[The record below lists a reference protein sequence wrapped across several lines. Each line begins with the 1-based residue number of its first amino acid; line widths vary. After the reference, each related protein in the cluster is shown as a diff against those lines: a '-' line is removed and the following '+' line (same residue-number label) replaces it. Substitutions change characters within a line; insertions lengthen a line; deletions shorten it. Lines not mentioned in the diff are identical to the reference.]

1 MNKFKQTKE
10 VLLNLNSLPI
20 YIAGHLKPDQDS
32 VGSCLALAN
41 FLNKNGKNAYVLV
54 EDFDKDILSWKGDY
68 SRVVSDVKD
77 EKFNFIALDL
87 NEKKRLSRF
96 VEYFDRAEYKML
108 EQDYPMIEFGKIPR
122 GESKRS
128 SSGYRERAQVAVEAF
143 NPYELKTLGV

>member
-41 FLNKNGKNAYVLV
+41 YLNKNGKNAYVLL
-54 EDFDKDILSWKGDY
+54 EDFDREILSWKGDY
-68 SRVVSDVKD
+68 SRVVSEVKD

-96 VEYFDRAEYKML
+96 VEYFTRHL
-108 EQDYPMIEFGKIPR
+108 PNLPR
-122 GESKRS
+122 
-128 SSGYRERAQVAVEAF
+128 
-143 NPYELKTLGV
+143 PC